1 MPVSSDHIQSGR
13 MVKQLIQ
20 LAVSEQLKYGNA
32 NELIAGIA
40 FSRFSL
46 EGIERTM
53 FIQWEC

>member
-1 MPVSSDHIQSGR
+1 VSSDHIQSGR

-46 EGIERTM
+46 QRIARTM
-53 FIQWEC
+53 FIL